1 MRLYAGFAERILFY
15 YRIRIFQS
23 KNTVLNLAWIFFIFY
38 AVNFFHFSSNKYN
51 SYVAMI
57 SFGVC
62 LLLGLLG
69 DVYVGRYRC
78 LHYCSRMA
86 WVGSI
91 ALNTYYIIGNYVW
104 QFPQIADIVIQVIF
118 NGVIGVGLAGLVVS
132 SFQLGLDQLVDAS
145 SVDIASYISWCT
157 WLLYLAS
164 SVAALT
170 TDCLCSDYEQ
180 PISALSVSFMMTLL
194 VVTDCCFNH
203 YLIKEPVTHNP
214 LKLIFQVLRYAVK
227 NKYPRLRSAF
237 TYWED
242 KPYSRIDLGKSKY
255 GGPFTTEQVED
266 VKTFFRI
273 LALLAAAIVWG
284 ALIDGQGT
292 ANTLLNLYYQD
303 DHSIAAYDN
312 CFTSEDWG
320 NCIKQQIVTHISTFI
335 VVMFVPIFE
344 LILYP
349 LLNRWLH
356 YNSFSIL
363 FRVQICIGTLMLCE
377 LSYLCIEIANTFS
390 TDTSLNF
397 TCFFY
402 SAMKDK
408 STHKFHLQFV
418 WLILPQIIYGVSLYC
433 SITSG
438 SEFIISQTPYSMRG
452 IVIGLCCLL
461 FGNFY
466 VLVQELYK
474 LVFKLLRKIVEPKSN
489 CSIWYFTVILLLCLI
504 LFLVIAVSKR
514 WYRLRRRDEV
524 LCNQQIFA
532 VNYYDKYLAQ
542 LPKQ

>member
-1 MRLYAGFAERILFY
+1 MRLYVELANSMLFY
-15 YRIRIFQS
+15 YRIHIFQN
-23 KNTVLNLAWIFFIFY
+23 KNIVFILAWIFSIFY
-38 AVNFFHFSSNKYN
+38 AVKFFHLSSNQYN
-51 SYVAMI
+51 SYAAMI
-57 SFGVC
+57 SFGLC
-62 LLLGLLG
+62 FLLGWLG

-104 QFPQIADIVIQVIF
+104 QFPHIADIVIQVVF

-132 SFQLGLDQLVDAS
+132 SIQLGLDQLVDAS

-157 WLLYLAS
+157 WLYYLAS

-170 TDCLCSDYEQ
+170 TDCLCGDYEQ
-180 PISALSVSFMMTLL
+180 PMSTLSVSFMMTLL
-194 VVTDCCFNH
+194 VVMDICFNH
-203 YLIKEPVTHNP
+203 LLIKEPVTHNP

-242 KPYSRIDLGKSKY
+242 KPYSRIDLGKSKH

-273 LALLAAAIVWG
+273 LALLAAAIIWG
-284 ALIDGQGT
+284 VLIDGQKF
-292 ANTLLNLYYQD
+292 AYTLLIRHYQD
-303 DHSIAAYDN
+303 GLFITSHDN
-312 CFTSEDWG
+312 CLTLKDFG
-320 NCIKQQIVTHISTFI
+320 NCIQQKIVKHVSIFT
-335 VVMFVPIFE
+335 VVLFAPIFE

-363 FRVQICIGTLMLCE
+363 FRVQIWIGTLILCE
-377 LSYLCIEIANTFS
+377 LPYLCIEIANTFS
-390 TDTSLNF
+390 RDSSLNF

-402 SAMKDK
+402 SSVQDNSRHEFQLHVM
-408 STHKFHLQFV
+408 
-418 WLILPQIIYGVSLYC
+418 WLILPQVISGVSLYLF
-433 SITSG
+433 TSSS

-452 IVIGLCCLL
+452 IVIGLSCFLYGIW
-461 FGNFY
+461 F
-466 VLVQELYK
+466 VSVQELYK
-474 LVFKLLRKIVEPKSN
+474 LFSKLLRNIVEPKSH
-489 CSIWYFTVILLLCLI
+489 CSIWYFTVILLLYLI

-524 LCNQQIFA
+524 LRNQQIFA
-532 VNYYDKYLAQ
+532 INYYDKYLAQ
-542 LPKQ
+542 LSK